1 MKIVFTGGG
10 TGGHFFPIIA
20 IAQELNDLVEE
31 GHYAEVELFYFS
43 TEPYDEASL
52 FEQHLQFVEI
62 PSGKLRVN
70 PSLGSML
77 KNVSDMF
84 RVGWGTIVAVW
95 ELYKIFPDVVFGKGG
110 YASFPTLLAARIL
123 GIPVIIHESDSVV
136 TRTNTLV
143 SKWAKKIA
151 VSYADA
157 AVSFD
162 EKIRHKIAH
171 TGQPIRRGIA
181 HPIAD
186 GAMEYLKLESDIPVI
201 MIVGGSQGA
210 QLINNV
216 VWEIVP
222 ELIQKYQ
229 IIHQVGAQNIDE
241 MKQLVLSQLSDH
253 PYKNRYKPFGFLND
267 LATSMTAGV
276 ADIVISRAGSQI
288 FEIASWG
295 IPSIIIPRTHS
306 ANNHNMLNAYIY
318 AGTGACQVIEE
329 KNLLPHILLSE
340 IERILDNPEIS
351 ESMKQSTQGFA
362 QPNAGKII
370 AQEILDMAL
379 EHES

>member
-20 IAQELNDLVEE
+20 IAQELNDIVEKE
-31 GHYAEVELFYFS
+31 HYADVELFYFS

-52 FEQHLQFVEI
+52 FEQHMQFVEV

-70 PSLGSML
+70 PSMSSMI
-77 KNVSDMF
+77 KNVGDMF
-84 RVGWGTIVAVW
+84 RVGWGTMVAVW
-95 ELYKIFPDVVFGKGG
+95 KLYKIFPDVVFGKGG

-136 TRTNTLV
+136 TRTNGIV
-143 SKWAKKIA
+143 SRWAQRIA

-157 AVSFD
+157 ADSFD
-162 EKIRHKIAH
+162 QKVRHKIAH

-181 HPIAD
+181 HPIHE
-186 GAMEYLKLESDIPVI
+186 GAMEYLKLEPEVPVI

-216 VWEIVP
+216 VLEIVP
-222 ELIQKYQ
+222 ELIEKYQ

-241 MKQLVLSQLSDH
+241 VANLATSRFADL

-267 LATSMTAGV
+267 LATSMSAGV
-276 ADIVISRAGSQI
+276 ADLVISRAGSQI
-288 FEIASWG
+288 FEIASWE

-306 ANNHNMLNAYIY
+306 ANNHNMSNAYIY
-318 AGTGACQVIEE
+318 ASTGACQVIEE
-329 KNLLPHILLSE
+329 KNLVPHVLLSE
-340 IERILDNPEIS
+340 IERILDNADIS
-351 ESMKQSTQGFA
+351 SAMKKATQGFA
-362 QPNAGKII
+362 QPDAGKII
-370 AQEILDMAL
+370 AQEILDIAL
-379 EHES
+379 GHEE